1 MYISLYISL
10 FLSASFVGEVVIKT
24 IQKWANLVTLVV
36 TTFKSKF
43 ICISVPP
50 RWLLPPTDVQV
61 MLGDPVTMDCLVSG
75 TPKPSIRWSVAD
87 EKVPGKFDDI
97 QSVLT
102 DYR

>member
-1 MYISLYISL
+1 M